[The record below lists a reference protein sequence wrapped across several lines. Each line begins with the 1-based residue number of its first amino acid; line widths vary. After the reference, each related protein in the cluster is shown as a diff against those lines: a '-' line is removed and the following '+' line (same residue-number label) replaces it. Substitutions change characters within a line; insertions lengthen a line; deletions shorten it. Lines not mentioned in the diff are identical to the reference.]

1 MSKMGTEPK
10 NYNQTI
16 KLPQTDFP
24 MRGNLP
30 QREPEI
36 LERWY
41 ADDAYNKI
49 LDKNRQN
56 PKYILHD
63 GPPYANGDIHTGHA
77 LNKIL
82 KDVVVKYK
90 SMSGFFSPYVPGWD
104 THGLPIEQQVI
115 KKYGDKRHEM
125 GPVKY
130 REACREFAYM
140 YVNNQREQFKRL
152 GVVGDWENPY
162 LTCTNDFVAKQIEVF
177 GDMAGKG
184 LIYRGLKPVYWCAE
198 CETALAEAEVEYQED
213 KTDSIYVKFE
223 VKDDKGKFE
232 GFGTVYFVIWTTTT
246 WTLPGN
252 VAISINPNFEYVAV
266 RVNGEVCVMAKELL
280 GKVFADAGIEQ
291 YEILKEFKG
300 RDLEYVTCKHPFIDR
315 ESLVIVGEHVTL
327 EAGTGCVHTAPGH
340 GVDDYIVCQ
349 NYPELEI
356 VVPVNAKGVLND
368 LAGEFSGMYYKKSNA
383 AIAEKLKAT
392 GNLFAI
398 AEIIHQ
404 YPHCWRCHEPILFR
418 ATEQWFASVE
428 SFKDAAV
435 EAINKVEWIPSWGK
449 DRITSMVTDRS
460 DWCISRQRMWGVP
473 IPIFYCKDCGK
484 ELINSDTVKI
494 VSDLFREKGSD
505 IWYALEAAD
514 ILPSGTKCGEC
525 GCADFTKEKDIM
537 DVWFDSGS
545 SHAAVCEQHKDLSF
559 PPDLYL
565 EGNDQY
571 RGWFQSSLLTSVATR
586 GVAPYSTV
594 VTHGFINDSEG
605 NKMSKSKGNT
615 LSPLDIIKEFGAD
628 ILRLWV
634 VSADYKSDIR
644 ISKDLLKQ
652 VSEGYRKIRNTARY
666 ILGNISDFNP
676 DTDAVAFDDML
687 ELDKWAVIRLNRLV
701 GKAIAAYDTFDFHVL
716 YHAIHNFCVVDMSN
730 FYLDIIKDRL
740 YTELG
745 SGKKRRS
752 AQTAMYMILDA
763 LVRLL
768 APATTFTADEIWSFM
783 PHSKDHDAANVM
795 YNGMPKFNEK
805 YVDTD
810 LEAKWEKIGA
820 VREDVLK
827 ALEEARAQ
835 KVIGQSLAADLVIY
849 ADGETFDLLK
859 SMESELAAVFIV
871 SRAALLNKSE
881 SASDAFKGE
890 GVDALVTAAL
900 GEKCERCWMYAD
912 SVGSIAEHPT
922 LCTRCADVVN
932 AEA

>member
-1 MSKMGTEPK
+1 
-10 NYNQTI
+10 
-16 KLPQTDFP
+16 

-41 ADDAYNKI
+41 SGDAYNKI

-63 GPPYANGDIHTGHA
+63 GPPYANGDIHMGHA

-82 KDVVVKYK
+82 KDIVVKYK
-90 SMSGFFSPYVPGWD
+90 SMSGFYSPFVPGWD

-152 GVVGDWENPY
+152 GIVGDWENPY

-177 GDMAGKG
+177 GNMAEKG
-184 LIYRGLKPVYWCAE
+184 LIYRGLKPVYWCAS
-198 CETALAEAEVEYQED
+198 CETALAEAEIEYHED
-213 KTDSIYVKFE
+213 KTNSIYVKFE
-223 VKDDKGKFE
+223 VKDDKGQF
-232 GFGTVYFVIWTTTT
+232 GGLGTVYFVIWTTTT

-266 RVNGEVCVMAKELL
+266 KANGETYIVAKELL
-280 GKVFADAGIEQ
+280 GKVLTDADIEQ
-291 YEILKEFKG
+291 YEIVKEFKG
-300 RDLEYVTCKHPFIDR
+300 KDLEYITCAHPFLDR
-315 ESLVIVGEHVTL
+315 KSLVIVGEHVTL

-349 NYPELEI
+349 GYPELEI
-356 VVPVNAKGVLND
+356 VVPVDAKGVLNE
-368 LAGEFSGMYYKKSNA
+368 LAGEFAGMYYKKSNA
-383 AIAEKLKAT
+383 AIAEKLEAT

-398 AEIIHQ
+398 SEIIHQ
-404 YPHCWRCHEPILFR
+404 YPHCWRCSEPILFR

-435 EAINKVEWIPSWGK
+435 DAINNVTWIPSWGK
-449 DRITSMVTDRS
+449 DRITSMVTDRN

-484 ELINSDTVKI
+484 ELINGDTIKI

-514 ILPSGTKCGEC
+514 ILPSTFKCGEC
-525 GCADFTKEKDIM
+525 GCGDFTKEKDIM

-594 VTHGFINDSEG
+594 VTHGFINDTEG

-634 VSADYKSDIR
+634 ASSDYKSDIK

-676 DTDAVAFDDML
+676 DTDAVAFEDMP

-701 GKAIAAYDTFDFHVL
+701 GKAIAAYDAFDFHVL
-716 YHAIHNFCVVDMSN
+716 YHAVHNFCVVDMSN

-740 YTELG
+740 YTEKG
-745 SGKKRRS
+745 DGKKRRS
-752 AQTAMYMILDA
+752 AQTAMYMILDS

-783 PHSKDHDAANVM
+783 PHSADHDAENVM
-795 YNGMPKFNEK
+795 YNAMPSYSEK
-805 YVDTD
+805 YQDTE
-810 LEAKWEKIGA
+810 LEAKWEKVITI
-820 VREDVLK
+820 REDILK

-849 ADGETFDLLK
+849 ADGEAFDLLK
-859 SMESELAAVFIV
+859 SMEDELAAVFIV
-871 SRAALLNKSE
+871 SRAVLADKSQ
-881 SASDAFKGE
+881 ASGDAFNGDS
-890 GVDALVTAAL
+890 VNVLVTAAL

-912 SVGSIAEHPT
+912 SVGTIAEYMT
-922 LCTRCADVVN
+922 LCKRCADVVN
-932 AEA
+932 EEGI